1 MVKIIRHHGEQ
12 GAVIYGTLSSVNCA
26 VVVIFT
32 PMITRIFSH
41 RTDCQ
46 KMLIG
51 DTLMVGSYILFRVL
65 LGIVPSYYAVMR
77 AEWSDIGTGVI
88 GNREAGPYLFQY
100 EAQALFRCRQEA
112 EGTIERAGGAGC
124 HIYQDQPEGH
134 QERGHASFFFR
145 NSALLRS
152 S

>member
-1 MVKIIRHHGEQ
+1 MRLPTLPFKELQEERLQSEAQAEIQMQGLRRSIHGHDR
-12 GAVIYGTLSSVNCA
+12 YLLFSFSSKV
-26 VVVIFT
+26 
-32 PMITRIFSH
+32 P
-41 RTDCQ
+41 D
-46 KMLIG
+46 
-51 DTLMVGSYILFRVL
+51 
-65 LGIVPSYYAVMR
+65 LGGVHGMR

-134 QERGHASFFFR
+134 QERGHA
-145 NSALLRS
+145 
-152 S
+152 